1 MRKLLDSQRSPSA
14 EQRAG
19 THDKKLAPGEGV
31 LHDWLRVDSIRSS
44 SNYTAPCSSALG
56 LQGYRPSGRR
66 VLFTGIDTLRVVDF
80 RVVERWVEG
89 SSLEKTRQTGLIP
102 SPEQQIWHG
111 GNVLSFSNLS
121 HRSRLATILDGLLW
135 IGPTIVASKSIAF
148 TGLECEFNPKRGT
161 SDVPPFLA
169 LGLQFTSV
177 GLAEV
182 VIRTRNTGSFG
193 WLWQISGPVL
203 SPVRYNS
210 RVGALASVC
219 AILISQA
226 QSSMEGNL

>member
-1 MRKLLDSQRSPSA
+1 MLHRAKRDTHQGELMGIALAVAECCSQ
-14 EQRAG
+14 G
-19 THDKKLAPGEGV
+19 
-31 LHDWLRVDSIRSS
+31 SIPYASW
-44 SNYTAPCSSALG
+44 T
-56 LQGYRPSGRR
+56 SGRWR
-66 VLFTGIDTLRVVDF
+66 
-80 RVVERWVEG
+80 RWVEG
-89 SSLEKTRQTGLIP
+89 SSLETTRQTGLIP

-135 IGPTIVASKSIAF
+135 IGPTIVASKSVAF

-169 LGLQFTSV
+169 LGLLLTSV

-193 WLWQISGPVL
+193 WLRQISGPVL

-226 QSSMEGNL
+226 RSSMEGNL